1 MAWRSPEAGA
11 GSLGNSLGRI
21 NQSHARV
28 GYFRQLPV
36 NGPPANLSPV
46 NPGYNSP
53 NEAPYEEGKDFRVVI
68 ACEDSSTAPSACEVL
83 EMIEQNLKAE
93 GRLFYQWWNF
103 ELLAITSLRDLAAAE
118 ATTADMILIDIHDR
132 RELPRMVT
140 DWMNQWLGC
149 RKDRPGAL
157 VAVVDS
163 DLKKPSSSRDIIL
176 QLKKAAAAGH
186 LDFFASQA
194 MEVGRDAGVARKVGE
209 VVWQIRHGAQ
219 QRRAKRFSGRRAGE
233 VKAGADKTLSTRIA
247 HYL

>member
-1 MAWRSPEAGA
+1 M
-11 GSLGNSLGRI
+11 GS
-21 NQSHARV
+21 QS
-28 GYFRQLPV
+28 
-36 NGPPANLSPV
+36 NLSAV

-118 ATTADMILIDIHDR
+118 AATADMILIDIHDR

-140 DWMNQWLGC
+140 EWMNQWLGR

-163 DLKKPSSSRDIIL
+163 DLKKPAASREIIS
-176 QLKKAAAAGH
+176 QLKQAAAVGH
-186 LDFFASQA
+186 MDFFASQA
-194 MEVGRDAGVARKVGE
+194 MEVGRDAGVARRVGE

-219 QRRAKRFSGRRAGE
+219 QRRAKRFAGRRTDAA
-233 VKAGADKTLSTRIA
+233 KACGDKRESNRIV